1 MLESTSVVQEIL
13 RLALQH
19 SRANP
24 NTIVH
29 HALML
34 LAVNRMIERSWSI
47 CTEDG
52 RRIGLP
58 VVEDPESPWHWAI
71 PTTPVMGTQLDQ
83 IFIQKFLTPLRE
95 KLLRELQG
103 RMKEAR
109 KRDWFETFLVT
120 FILCTNT
127 ELLLRHS
134 RKNAKRYGAKHRY
147 NDLELAKEYFHGTNI
162 ILAHFNHLHNGTS
175 PLRLESS
182 GSDLKR
188 ATGLQEHQADI
199 LEKVKKQVR
208 AQEDQLVELR
218 KGHHYETELFWTH
231 QLFFQKWKPEERHII
246 DEL

>member
-1 MLESTSVVQEIL
+1 
-13 RLALQH
+13 
-19 SRANP
+19 
-24 NTIVH
+24 
-29 HALML
+29 ML

-134 RKNAKRYGAKHRY
+134 RKNAKRYGANVCPFFPVSSEGPADVFPKHRY

-208 AQEDQLVELR
+208 AQGKFADKLDIQR
-218 KGHHYETELFWTH
+218 KLGANT
-231 QLFFQKWKPEERHII
+231 
-246 DEL
+246 